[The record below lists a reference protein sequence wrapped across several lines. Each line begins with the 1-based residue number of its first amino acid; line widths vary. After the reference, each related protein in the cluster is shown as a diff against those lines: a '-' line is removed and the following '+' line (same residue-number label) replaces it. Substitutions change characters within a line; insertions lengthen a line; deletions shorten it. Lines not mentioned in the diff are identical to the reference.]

1 MNKTIEIM
9 MSEHRIIEQ
18 VLRALET
25 FAGHLQQ
32 SRSDSRE
39 TLARFALFFQ
49 KFADQCH
56 HGKEEDR
63 LFPTLVRCGFPREY
77 GPIAVMLA
85 EHDQGRSHVKAL
97 ASLGQGQG
105 PLNQDEIQSAI
116 DHALAFVPLLLSH
129 IQKED
134 HILYPMA
141 QQSIPPVEFD
151 RLDAACAAFEK
162 EIMGTDEIQR
172 LHFLAIELTNAY
184 PPESAAV
191 AAAAA
196 CAGCHAHG

>member
-1 MNKTIEIM
+1 MNKTIEVM

-18 VLRALET
+18 VLRALAT
-25 FAGHLQQ
+25 FAGCLQQ
-32 SRSDSRE
+32 GRSDSRE
-39 TLARFALFFQ
+39 SLARFVLFFQ

-85 EHDQGRSHVKAL
+85 EHDQGRAHVKAL
-97 ASLGQGQG
+97 ARLGQGQG

-134 HILYPMA
+134 QILYPMA
-141 QQSIPPVEFD
+141 QQSIPPVEFV
-151 RLDAACAAFEK
+151 RLDAACASFEK
-162 EIMGTDEIQR
+162 EIMSADEIQR
-172 LHFLAIELTNAY
+172 LHVLAIELTNAY
-184 PPESAAV
+184 PPDPIATTT
-191 AAAAA
+191 AAA
-196 CAGCHAHG
+196 CVGCHAPG